1 MPWPNPN
8 GEPLA
13 AAGASWSH
21 PAPAA
26 PRPASAPKAGD
37 LKGGRWAIDHQRRWS
52 MAHRPRTATRSTMQL
67 GLITARSGGAANTL
81 RGDEGVGEGVDGG
94 QVGRQVVGQ
103 AVPGSDGRG
112 RGVGHLRLARVVPYD
127 DLQRQVERAE
137 R

>member
-1 MPWPNPN
+1 
-8 GEPLA
+8 
-13 AAGASWSH
+13 
-21 PAPAA
+21 
-26 PRPASAPKAGD
+26 
-37 LKGGRWAIDHQRRWS
+37 
-52 MAHRPRTATRSTMQL
+52 MAHRPPKKAVDGPSTAYGNALHHDHEGLWLLWQPKTFVIMKL
-67 GLITARSGGAANTL
+67 GLITARSGGATNTL
-81 RGDEGVGEGVDGG
+81 QGDEGVGEGVDGG